1 MREINFPTTSMQNTR
16 LTALLSTFSKKELRD
31 LRKFINSPYYNLRQ
45 DVIDLF
51 DLLNN
56 CFKEDL
62 PFPDKEAVFKKLYGT
77 TEPYDDHRVR
87 MAMSFL
93 LKLAEQYLIQESL
106 SSEIV
111 LLKTKLAAIYRKR
124 NLPKHFERT
133 MREAK
138 NTLEKDG
145 KRNAT
150 FYRLDQ
156 ELLMEEYRFQSA
168 HRRTADHNLQAVT
181 DNLDVAY
188 FSQKLR
194 QACLL
199 LSHQAV
205 YKKEYRFGLID
216 AILHRVEKD
225 GLLKIPAISL
235 YYFGF
240 KSLTE
245 PDSPVYF
252 QQLKKLLV
260 EEGGKFPKNEIA
272 DLSLLAINFCI
283 KKYNE
288 GEFEYLQFEFD
299 LFKDGLEKGYL
310 LNEGIL
316 SRFTYRN
323 VVATGLALK
332 EYGWVERFINDYKGN
347 LEEASR
353 ESMYS
358 FSLARLEFERKNYGA
373 ALQLLQKSEYRDLLL
388 NLAAKGLVMKIF
400 YETAEYDALYSH
412 LSAMERFI
420 RRKNII
426 GYHGEHYKNTILFL
440 RKLVE
445 AVDEKGIAALK
456 KEIEGEKAV
465 AEKGWLLE
473 QC

>member
-1 MREINFPTTSMQNTR
+1 MGNDFPNSVMQNTR
-16 LTALLSTFSKKELRD
+16 LVVLLSTFSKKELRD
-31 LRKFINSPYYNLRQ
+31 FQKFITSPFYNLRQ
-45 DVIDLF
+45 DVVDLF
-51 DLLNN
+51 DLIEN
-56 CFKEDL
+56 CFKTDQPL
-62 PFPDKEAVFKKLYGT
+62 PGKEAVFQKLYGGKET
-77 TEPYDDHRVR
+77 YDDHKVR

-93 LKLAEQYLIQESL
+93 LKLAEQFLIHQSL
-106 SSEIV
+106 FSENV
-111 LLKTKLAAIYRKR
+111 LVKTRLAAIYRQR

-133 MREAK
+133 MREARGA
-138 NTLEKDG
+138 LEKDG
-145 KRNAT
+145 ERNAA
-150 FYRLDQ
+150 FYHLDQ
-156 ELLMEEYRFQSA
+156 ELQMEKYRFQSA
-168 HRRTADHNLQAVT
+168 QSRTADNNLQAIT

-205 YKKEYRFGLID
+205 YKKEYRFGLLD
-216 AILHRVEKD
+216 AILTQVERE
-225 GLLKIPAISL
+225 GLLTVPAISL
-235 YYFGF
+235 YYFCY

-245 PDSPVYF
+245 PGEPTYF

-288 GEFEYLQFEFD
+288 GEQAYLRDEYD

-310 LNEGIL
+310 LNEGVL

-332 EYGWVERFINDYKGN
+332 EYGWVEQFIHGFKNN
-347 LEEASR
+347 LEAANR
-353 ESMYS
+353 ESMFS
-358 FSLARLEFERKNYGA
+358 FSLARLEFARKKFGA

-388 NLAAKGLVMKIF
+388 NLAAKGLVLKIF
-400 YETAEYDALYSH
+400 YETAEYDALHSH
-412 LSAMERFI
+412 LAAMERFI

-426 GYHGEHYKNTILFL
+426 GYHREHYLNTVLFT
-440 RKLVE
+440 RKLME
-445 AVDEKGIAALK
+445 AADEGSLSVLK
-456 KEIEGEKAV
+456 KEIENEKAV